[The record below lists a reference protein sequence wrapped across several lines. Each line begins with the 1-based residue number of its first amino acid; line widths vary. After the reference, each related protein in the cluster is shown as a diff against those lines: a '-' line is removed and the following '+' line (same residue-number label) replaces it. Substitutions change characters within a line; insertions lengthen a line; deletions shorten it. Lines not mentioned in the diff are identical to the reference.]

1 MADFK
6 RKEVSTKILQPI
18 EIPELDGLLD
28 EQGPPIDIDSYQTGS
43 NALKD
48 QSHCPF
54 RAFVV
59 HRLKSRLPEEP
70 QPGND
75 PRLRGNLVHKVMELL
90 WKDWKTSDQLHA
102 LSSEVLETV
111 VTETIEQ
118 VMQSEWVGGNREYEA
133 KRLYNLIIEWLDQ
146 EKQRQPF
153 EVKSLEQ
160 ETITSINQ
168 LKLKLYI
175 DRIDELTDGSSCVV
189 DYKTG
194 VASAN
199 DWLSERP
206 NEPQLPLYAL
216 IQSGEVNAVTFANIR
231 AGESRYVGVTKDQAL
246 MGIDEKALKDIKQI
260 PITKGAS
267 LLKHYESW
275 EAMRDEWQQT
285 IHALADNHVQGD
297 ARVDPK
303 EYPKTC
309 NYCDVNSICRLF
321 DWQEGEEEV

>member
-1 MADFK
+1 
-6 RKEVSTKILQPI
+6 
-18 EIPELDGLLD
+18 
-28 EQGPPIDIDSYQTGS
+28 
-43 NALKD
+43 
-48 QSHCPF
+48 
-54 RAFVV
+54 
-59 HRLKSRLPEEP
+59 
-70 QPGND
+70 
-75 PRLRGNLVHKVMELL
+75 MELL

-102 LSSEVLETV
+102 LSSEALETV

-118 VMQSEWVGGNREYEA
+118 VMQSEWIGGNREYEA
-133 KRLYNLIIEWLDQ
+133 KRLFNLVIEWLEQ

-153 EVKSLEQ
+153 SVKSLEQ
-160 ETITSINQ
+160 ETIASINQ

-175 DRIDELTDGSSCVV
+175 DRIDELADGSSCVV

-216 IQSGEVNAVTFANIR
+216 IQPGEVNAVTFANIR

-246 MGIDEKALKDIKQI
+246 IGIDEKALKDIKQI
-260 PITKGAS
+260 PVTKGSS

-321 DWQEGEEEV
+321 DWQEEEGEV